1 MSYRNNKLDF
11 LRVMSMIMVI
21 IIHIANYYCRSFSNI
36 SKASYLGALI
46 FNTISRISVPIFFM
60 ISGATLLSKEYDKD
74 KNRLRIKRK
83 IITLIIITIIY
94 IVWDTYF
101 MNKSIDIVNLLY
113 KPERKLLWFMYA
125 IIGIYIS
132 LPFVKCMIDNMG
144 FREDRLFV
152 VLWISFNGILKYIG
166 ISDYFRIPIIDGTYY
181 LGYFIIGY
189 LIIKYSKEIEHK
201 KKNWILILITILS
214 FIIVITTTYIITLN
228 NSKHF
233 TGLLT
238 YSNLFIIVSSI
249 SSFIFIYFNIKD
261 ISNSIISKL
270 SYLSFGIY
278 LIHGILLNLIMYYIP
293 YSNINSF
300 IGIPIILIIILI
312 FSCLII
318 TLIKKNKF
326 IKNYL

>member
-1 MSYRNNKLDF
+1 MSYRNNKLDL

-21 IIHIANYYCRSFSNI
+21 IIHIANYYCRSYSDI

-46 FNTISRISVPIFFM
+46 FNAISRISVPIFFM
-60 ISGATLLSKEYDKD
+60 ISGATLLSKKYDKD
-74 KNRLRIKRK
+74 KNRLRIKRR
-83 IITLIIITIIY
+83 IIILTVITIIY
-94 IVWDTYF
+94 IAWDTCF
-101 MNKSIDIVNLLY
+101 MNKSIDIVSLLY

-125 IIGIYIS
+125 IISIYIS

-144 FREDRLFV
+144 VREDKLFV
-152 VLWISFNGILKYIG
+152 ILWISFNGVLKYIG

-189 LIIKYSKEIEHK
+189 LIMKYSKEIELK
-201 KKNWILILITILS
+201 KKNWFWILITMLS
-214 FIIVITTTYIITLN
+214 FIIIITITYIVSLN
-228 NSKHF
+228 NNKHF

-249 SSFIFIYFNIKD
+249 ASFIFIYFNVKD
-261 ISNSIISKL
+261 ISNPIISKL

-278 LIHGILLNLIMYYIP
+278 LIHGILLNLIMKYIP
-293 YSNINSF
+293 YKNINSY
-300 IGIPIILIIILI
+300 IGIPVILIVILL

-318 TLIKKNKF
+318 NLIKKNKF
-326 IKNYL
+326 INKYL